1 MYGYIY
7 PIDLKNYAVKDEK
20 SFFYKFQVC
29 FKQNMQIIRVTIVS
43 SPAIHINFWAF
54 LSVLTWV
61 SLIYVPKNW
70 MDVLGLSLNLP
81 VYLL

>member
-61 SLIYVPKNW
+61 SLIYVP
-70 MDVLGLSLNLP
+70 
-81 VYLL
+81 